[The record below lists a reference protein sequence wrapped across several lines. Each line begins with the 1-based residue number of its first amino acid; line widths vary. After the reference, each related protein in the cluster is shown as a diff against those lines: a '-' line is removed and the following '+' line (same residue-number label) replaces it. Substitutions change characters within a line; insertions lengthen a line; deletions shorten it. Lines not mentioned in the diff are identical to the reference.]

1 MNAKPAKTESG
12 KEKRSLGSRKPR
24 GLLAGILPIQE
35 EIRQLIAFFIDFV
48 TIGLDFLK
56 DEADRIGRRYQVE
69 RANMPL
75 NNQIAFSNAFLDYR
89 ETRRGTTPKLGHLAA
104 AKRAMD
110 ALHVLVDIES
120 DSERLKRFHEMKV
133 ELMMNV
139 LRILIDILKDMNKMS
154 DDLKRAES
162 TLSV

>member
-1 MNAKPAKTESG
+1 MKAKPAKTGPG
-12 KEKRSLGSRKPR
+12 KEKGSPESRKPK

-35 EIRQLIAFFIDFV
+35 EIRQLIAFFIDLV

-56 DEADRIGRRYQVE
+56 DEAERIGRRYQVE

-75 NNQIAFSNAFLDYR
+75 NNRIAFSNAFLDYR
-89 ETRRGTTPKLGHLAA
+89 ETRQGATPKLGHSAA
-104 AKRAMD
+104 AKRATD

-120 DSERLKRFHEMKV
+120 DPERLKRFHEMKV

-154 DDLKRAES
+154 EDLKRTES